1 MTYETKEYT
10 IYYNECDSVYIKRLV
25 FYFEKEKKKI
35 FDFFEIKS
43 LDKKLVIKLYD
54 NLDKYIEYRNGNLAE
69 SSVGNMDVD
78 DNNYYIHILSYKEFV
93 KRKGHMNQTL
103 TNFYKLLMHEFVHVC
118 HEQTGKYHDSLI
130 WVKEGIAIF
139 LSNQYD
145 GYTENMDHCNLQ
157 NLLNDNRTW
166 YINYYTLIK
175 HAYCMNGISYLKML
189 SLNPSFALDQTP
201 LIYKNCMN
209 KFQK

>member
-25 FYFEKEKKKI
+25 FYFENEKKKI

-69 SSVGNMDVD
+69 SSVENMDVD

-93 KRKGHMNQTL
+93 KRKGHVNQTL

-118 HEQTGKYHDSLI
+118 HEQTWKYHDSLI
-130 WVKEGIAIF
+130 WVKE
-139 LSNQYD
+139 
-145 GYTENMDHCNLQ
+145 E
-157 NLLNDNRTW
+157 
-166 YINYYTLIK
+166 TLD
-175 HAYCMNGISYLKML
+175 
-189 SLNPSFALDQTP
+189 PF
-201 LIYKNCMN
+201 
-209 KFQK
+209 